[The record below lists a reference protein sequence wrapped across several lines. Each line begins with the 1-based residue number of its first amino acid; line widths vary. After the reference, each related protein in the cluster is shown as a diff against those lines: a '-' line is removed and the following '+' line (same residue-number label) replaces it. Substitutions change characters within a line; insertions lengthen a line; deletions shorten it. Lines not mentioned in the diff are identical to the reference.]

1 MCKDFRGNDGKK
13 NGMDFKGIEVADKM
27 KKALSEIVKQG
38 LLNFKIN

>member
-13 NGMDFKGIEVADKM
+13 NGMDFKGIEVADKI
-27 KKALSEIVKQG
+27 KALSEIVKQG